1 MKSKVIISLITGI
14 IIAAVIIIASG
25 ILSDKEDRGN
35 SAMNAARDENAQL
48 WTCPMHPEVIMQEPG
63 QCPKCGMDLVPVKQS
78 SNKKQMESHQ
88 PSNEETNQLWTCGM
102 HPEVLLSEPGQCPKC
117 RMDLVPVK
125 QTSTKK
131 SESTKKG
138 ERKILYWQA
147 PMDPTEIYDK
157 PGKSK
162 MGMDLVPVYNDEA
175 SGSVGAVV
183 IDPVTIQ
190 NMGVRYTTVQ
200 KMDFNREIRAVGIV
214 KYNEENLYTI
224 NSKISGWIEKLYV
237 DYTGKIVLKG
247 QPLLEIYSPELVS
260 TQEEY
265 LLALNNQQAVSS
277 SSFESIRDGAVS
289 LLNSTRKRLA
299 YWDIPY
305 SEITRLEQ
313 TGEVRKTLRLDAP
326 ANGVVIHKNAVE
338 GAKVNTGMDLYRI
351 ADLSI
356 VWVEASIYDYELPWV
371 SEGQKAEMQ
380 LSYLPEKKYTGKISY
395 IYPYLD
401 EKARTIQIRLEFE
414 NPNLELKP
422 GMYVNV
428 SIQGKT
434 FPNVLVIP
442 SEAVIRSGERNIV
455 FVTKGEGK
463 FEPRQVH
470 IGAEGGPNNRYVKVL
485 GGLLEGEQ
493 IVTSSQFLLDSES
506 RLQEAIQKMLADR
519 RNQVKPM
526 EAPEKQMQKNMPQM
540 NKDGKMQ
547 NMDNQSQENV
557 NHEHQMQM

>member
-1 MKSKVIISLITGI
+1 MYPKVIIGLITGI
-14 IIAAVIIIASG
+14 IIVAVIIIGSS
-25 ILSDKEDRGN
+25 ILSDKEDGGN
-35 SAMNAARDENAQL
+35 SSMNAAREENVQL

-63 QCPKCGMDLVPVKQS
+63 QCPKCSMDLVLVNQPG
-78 SNKKQMESHQ
+78 NKKQMESHQ
-88 PSNEETNQLWTCGM
+88 QSNEETKQIWTCGM

-125 QTSTKK
+125 QTSTNK
-131 SESTKKG
+131 SGSTKKSG
-138 ERKILYWQA
+138 PKILYWQA

-162 MGMDLVPVYNDEA
+162 MGMDLVPVYEDEA
-175 SGSVGAVV
+175 SGSVGTVV

-200 KMDFNREIRAVGIV
+200 KMDFNRDIRAVGIV
-214 KYNEENLYTI
+214 EYNEENLYTI

-265 LLALNNQQAVSS
+265 LLALNNQKAVSS

-289 LLNSTRKRLA
+289 LLNSTRKRLN

-305 SEITRLEQ
+305 SEIARLEQ
-313 TGEVRKTLRLDAP
+313 TGEVHKTLRLNVP

-338 GAKVNTGMDLYRI
+338 GAKVNAGMDLYQI
-351 ADLSI
+351 ADLSTI
-356 VWVEASIYDYELPWV
+356 WVEASIYDYELPWV
-371 SEGQKAEMQ
+371 NEGQKAEMQ
-380 LSYLPEKKYTGKISY
+380 LSYLPEKNYTGKISY
-395 IYPYLD
+395 IYPYLN

-414 NPNLELKP
+414 NPDLELKP
-422 GMYVNV
+422 GMYANV
-428 SIQGKT
+428 SIQGRT

-442 SEAVIRSGERNIV
+442 SEAVIRSGERNVV
-455 FVTKGEGK
+455 FVANGEGK
-463 FEPRQVH
+463 FEPRQVR
-470 IGAEGGPNNRYVKVL
+470 IGVEGGPNNRYVKVL

-506 RLQEAIQKMLADR
+506 RLQEAIQKML
-519 RNQVKPM
+519 QEQHKSI
-526 EAPEKQMQKNMPQM
+526 KQQH
-540 NKDGKMQ
+540 
-547 NMDNQSQENV
+547 V
-557 NHEHQMQM
+557 H